1 MKSNAASYKRA
12 AIMSASPERLILML
26 YDGALAAMK
35 RAKEGFTITNNIKM
49 RNETISNNLIKAQN
63 IFAELQ
69 RSLKIEKDDDFADR
83 MFNLYDFYNVK
94 LNEANFKKI
103 EEPIDTVIRLFQEIR
118 DAWAEAM
125 AKQQPA
131 ATMPAPANLN
141 AGIGGGISLR
151 A

>member
-1 MKSNAASYKRA
+1 
-12 AIMSASPERLILML
+12 MSASPERLILML

-35 RAKEGFTITNNIKM
+35 RAKEGFAITDNVKV

-69 RSLKIEKDDDFADR
+69 RSLRMDKNEEFADR
-83 MFNLYDFYNVK
+83 MFNLYDFYNQK
-94 LNEANFKKI
+94 LNEANFKKA
-103 EEPIDTVIRLFQEIR
+103 EEPVDTVIRLFQEIR

-125 AKQQPA
+125 TKQQPVKA
-131 ATMPAPANLN
+131 MPAPANLR
-141 AGIGGGISLR
+141 AGVGGGLSLR

>member
-26 YDGALAAMK
+26 FDGALDAMA
-35 RAKEGFTITNNIKM
+35 RAKEGFKIETVRE

-69 RSLKIEKDDDFADR
+69 RSLRMDKGGEFADR
-83 MFNLYDFYNVK
+83 MFALYDFYVVK
-94 LNEANFKKI
+94 LNEANFKKVQ
-103 EEPIDTVIRLFQEIR
+103 EPIDTVIKLFKEVR
-118 DAWAEAM
+118 DAWAEM
-125 AKQQPA
+125 LSKQSVKAQSVPSA
-131 ATMPAPANLN
+131 SRTTSV
-141 AGIGGGISLR
+141 GGGLSLR

>member
-26 YDGALAAMK
+26 YDGALSAMK
-35 RAKEGFTITNNIKM
+35 RAKEGFAITDNVKV

-69 RSLKIEKDDDFADR
+69 RSLRTDKNEEFADR
-83 MFNLYDFYNVK
+83 MFNLYDFYNQK
-94 LNEANFKKI
+94 LNEANFKKV
-103 EEPIDTVIRLFQEIR
+103 EEPVDTVLKLFQEIR

-125 AKQQPA
+125 TKQQPVKA
-131 ATMPAPANLN
+131 MPAPANLS

>member
-26 YDGALAAMK
+26 FDGALSAMN
-35 RAKEGFTITNNIKM
+35 RAKEGFKIETVRE

-69 RSLKIEKDDDFADR
+69 RSLR
-83 MFNLYDFYNVK
+83 MDVGGEFPQTMYNLYEFYTMK
-94 LNEANFKKI
+94 LNEANFRKV
-103 EEPIDTVIRLFQEIR
+103 ESPIDEVIKLFREIR
-118 DAWAEAM
+118 DAWAEM
-125 AKQQPA
+125 LSKQGVKAQPA
-131 ATMPAPANLN
+131 PIAQGS
-141 AGIGGGISLR
+141 GIGSGISLR